1 MAQIVPIN
9 TREDIFPQYLN
20 TPIGNLIEY
29 HNFNKHFTKSDKKY
43 DHAEILIGM
52 CMDNRKRL
60 NIPEKFAYVIRTGAG
75 NLRTS
80 EFKVSYAIAVGGV
93 RAIALIGHNNCGMA
107 NLKSKKQKFIDG
119 LVEVGWNRR
128 AAEDHF
134 ENLAPMFEI
143 GNEMDFLITE
153 TNRLRLRYPKILV
166 APMMYQLEDNR
177 LYLLENDQQ
186 VSQPS
191 GQSA

>member
-20 TPIGNLIEY
+20 TPIGDLIEY
-29 HNFNKHFTKSDKKY
+29 HNFNKHFFETDKKY
-43 DHAEILIGM
+43 DYAELLIGM

-93 RAIALIGHNNCGMA
+93 RAIALIGHNKCGMA
-107 NLKSKKQKFIDG
+107 NLKAKEQQFIDG
-119 LVEVGWNRR
+119 LVDIGWDRKI
-128 AAEDHF
+128 AEDYFNHF
-134 ENLAPMFEI
+134 APMFEI
-143 GNEMDFLITE
+143 GNELDFVLAE
-153 TNRLRLRYPKILV
+153 AKRLRHRYPKVLV

-177 LYLLENDQQ
+177 LYLLKSDKNE
-186 VSQPS
+186 S
-191 GQSA
+191 